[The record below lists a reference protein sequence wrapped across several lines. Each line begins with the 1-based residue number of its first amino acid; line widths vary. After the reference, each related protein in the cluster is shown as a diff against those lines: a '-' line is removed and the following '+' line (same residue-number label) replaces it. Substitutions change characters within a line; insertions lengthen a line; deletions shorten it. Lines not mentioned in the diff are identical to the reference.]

1 MFLQK
6 KIGFIFIFFFFLM
19 PLQII
24 CAQDLAWLTDA
35 AARVQEWK
43 TTSENKAK
51 KLKTHL
57 SRDKLIEAED
67 KYMVAKAAVDGWLK
81 GLRTQVTADKLDNSP
96 EHREWLNNAARK
108 VDEFNMYAKN
118 MLGLGASGSKLDE
131 IISDLKELVVT
142 IYKYITGDEDEQ
154 RQRILLELDK
164 LSWKDFDAL

>member
-6 KIGFIFIFFFFLM
+6 KIGFIFIFFFFFM

-24 CAQDLAWLTDA
+24 YAKDLAWLTDA

-51 KLKTHL
+51 ELKAHL
-57 SRDKLIEAED
+57 SGDKLREAKD
-67 KYMVAKAAVDGWLK
+67 KYLVAKAAVDRWLE
-81 GLRTQVTADKLDNSP
+81 GLRMQLAADKLDNSP
-96 EHREWLNNAARK
+96 EHKEWLNDAARK

-118 MLGLGASGSKLDE
+118 MLGLGASGSKLD
-131 IISDLKELVVT
+131 IIITALVAFGT
-142 IYKYITGDEDEQ
+142 AIYEYIKGEEDEQ
-154 RQRILLELDK
+154 QQRILLELDK

>member
-6 KIGFIFIFFFFLM
+6 KIGFIFMFFFFLM

-51 KLKTHL
+51 ELKTHL
-57 SRDKLIEAED
+57 SRDKLRETRD

-81 GLRTQVTADKLDNSP
+81 GLRMQVAADKLDNSP

-108 VDEFNMYAKN
+108 VDEFNMYANNK
-118 MLGLGASGSKLDE
+118 LGLGASGSMLGE
-131 IISDLKELVVT
+131 IIIGLKEFVES
-142 IYKYITGDEDEQ
+142 IRKYILGDENKQ
-154 RQRILLELDK
+154 QQHILLELDK